1 MKRLVIMILA
11 LLVCVGTPAFATPA
25 IEFSPDAGTGGSW
38 LYDGAS
44 TLSFNQNITI
54 DSGMGSNADAL
65 VGSLV
70 YIPTLVV
77 SGSGTT
83 YDVKPIS
90 SPTIMITNAD
100 KSAVYLTGTLGS
112 GDLLTIGTVAGS
124 YTSFMTDITDIV
136 ITDAGKA
143 IGSGALNMILYSQT
157 SGLDFELSL
166 QGGSGTNYRSFAEML
181 AGGYVGGNGFSG
193 AMSIPEPATIA
204 LLGLGS
210 LALLRKRKRKA

>member
-1 MKRLVIMILA
+1 MKKLVIMILA
-11 LLVCVGTPAFATPA
+11 LLICVGTPAFATPA

-38 LYDGAS
+38 QYDGAG
-44 TLSFNQNITI
+44 TLSFSQNVAI

-70 YIPTLVV
+70 YVPTLVV
-77 SGSGTT
+77 SGSGSI
-83 YDVKPIS
+83 YEMKPIGS
-90 SPTIMITNAD
+90 STIMITSAD
-100 KSAVYLTGTLGS
+100 KSAVYMTGTLGS
-112 GDLLTIGTVAGS
+112 GDLLTIGTIAGG
-124 YTSFMTDITDIV
+124 YTAFKTDITDIV

-143 IGSGALNMILYSQT
+143 IGSAALNMILYSQT
-157 SGLDFELSL
+157 PGLDFEISL

-193 AMSIPEPATIA
+193 AMSIPEPATIV

-210 LALLRKRKRKA
+210 LALIRKRRG